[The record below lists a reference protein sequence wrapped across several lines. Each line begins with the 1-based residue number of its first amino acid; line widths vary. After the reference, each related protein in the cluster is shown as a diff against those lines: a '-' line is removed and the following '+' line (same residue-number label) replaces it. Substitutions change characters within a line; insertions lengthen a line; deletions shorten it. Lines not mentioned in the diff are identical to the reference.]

1 MPRLDNKTCLV
12 TGSSRGL
19 GKAMAVAFAENGAAC
34 VVVTYSRDRR
44 GAEATGKA
52 VEQTGGR
59 ALVHQLE
66 ITNRDSVRACYDAVL
81 RETGRID
88 VLVNNAGINKQGFM
102 PDVTEAEWDEIMS
115 VNLKGPF
122 LCSQEV
128 FPIME
133 RQRGGRIIN
142 ISSVSGLYGGP
153 KTIHYA
159 VSKAGLISMTQVF
172 ARYGAEHNILVNAIA
187 PGIIETDLTREELR
201 SGGGKNVVELTLLK
215 RPGQPGDVASLAVL
229 LASDEQ
235 NYMTGQTLS
244 PNGGSYFTH

>member
-1 MPRLDNKTCLV
+1 MKDKVCIV

-19 GKAMAVAFAENGAAC
+19 GKGIALQFAREGADTVA
-34 VVVTYSRDRR
+34 VTYASNRS
-44 GAEATGKA
+44 AA
-52 VEQTGGR
+52 EQTAAEIQETGSR
-59 ALVHQLE
+59 ALVYRLE
-66 ITNRDSVRACYDAVL
+66 VTDRESIKACYQAVL
-81 RETGRID
+81 SEAGKID
-88 VLVNNAGINKQGFM
+88 VLVNNAGINKQGLM
-102 PDVTEAEWDEIMS
+102 PDITEADWDEIMS

-133 RQRGGRIIN
+133 KQGSGRIIN

-153 KTIHYA
+153 KTVHYA

-201 SGGGKNVVELTLLK
+201 SGGGGVVVEMTLLK
-215 RPGQPGDVASLAVL
+215 RAGQVGDVASAAVF
-229 LASDEQ
+229 LASDSQ
-235 NYMTGQTLS
+235 GYMTGQTIS
-244 PNGGSYFTH
+244 PNGGSYFTR